1 MRIGVT
7 LPQTEIGSDPIVAR
21 DYAQA
26 AEALGYDYINIYDHI
41 LGAQRDGWD
50 RAYDYQSNFHE
61 PFTLYAYFAAVTTR
75 IEMVTGI
82 IVLPQR
88 ETALVAKQAAE
99 VDILSNGR
107 LRLGVAIGWNDAEFE
122 ALGFNFHNRGRR
134 IEEQIEVMRALWT
147 QDVVTFEGKYH
158 HIDRMALKPRP
169 SREIPI
175 WYGGMSDAAMRRA
188 ARIADGWFPQIRG
201 DSSNGKEVIE
211 RFSAY
216 VREYGR
222 NPDDIGIQTTFPFG
236 GGPDE
241 WRAHVQRAE
250 SWGATHLSINTMDI
264 GLEGPR
270 AHIAKIE
277 EIAKVVR

>member
-26 AEALGYDYINIYDHI
+26 AEALGYDYINIYDHV
-41 LGAQRDGWD
+41 LGAQREGWGG
-50 RAYDYQSNFHE
+50 AYDYESNFHE
-61 PFTLYAYFAAVTTR
+61 VFTLYAYFAALTTR
-75 IEMVTGI
+75 IELVTGI

-122 ALGFNFHNRGRR
+122 ALGANFRNRGRR

-169 SREIPI
+169 SRSIPV

-188 ARIADGWFPQIRG
+188 ARMADGWFPQFRG
-201 DSSNGKEVIE
+201 DSSDGKDAIE
-211 RFSAY
+211 RFASY

-236 GGPDE
+236 GGPDD
-241 WRAHVQRAE
+241 WRARVERAE
-250 SWGATHLSINTMDI
+250 SWGATHLSINTMGVGI
-264 GLEGPR
+264 ESPR